1 MRFVGLVLCLALGTV
16 GCRADAQ
23 RCEKAARNFATLTFW
38 KKTDAEIAAAPANQR
53 KELRKKKLAEF
64 TAELEH
70 NIQFWVGQCQ
80 SANNDDQIDCMIDAK
95 TAEEALDCADVADN
109 GDD

>member
-1 MRFVGLVLCLALGTV
+1 MRFVGLALCLVLGTV

-23 RCEKAARNFATLTFW
+23 RCEKAARNFATLTYW
-38 KKTDAEIAAAPANQR
+38 KKTDAEIAAAPAAKR
-53 KELRKKKLAEF
+53 AELRKQKLAEF

-80 SANNDDQIDCMIDAK
+80 SANNDDQIDCMIGAK

-109 GDD
+109 KAD